1 MKSKI
6 GVLIVAANLKI
17 AGAQKMIEQLVLN
30 LDRNEFRIRLL
41 VLSAPMNTAIER
53 RLEDARVDVKYLYKE
68 KGFHPTFFRKVRKEV
83 VLFCPDIIHTH
94 VNSWLYVIP
103 SVILD
108 RKRMIHTIHSSP
120 ERQEANAILRYIITK
135 MYKKELAIP
144 VAISDKIRDDAVCIY
159 GLPKNKIERIYNPV
173 DYTSFAEKKK
183 IVHNEFVFVNVA
195 RFNKIKNHD
204 ILIRAF
210 SKVCNEYPAAKLVLA
225 GEGELLQESEAL
237 ASNLGIKSKVVFSGN
252 VEDVSSLLAQCDVFV
267 LPSKSEGMPV
277 SLLEA
282 EAAAMPIIASDVGGI
297 PDVVDSNGIL
307 VKVNNLDSL
316 VSAMEYMIENP
327 IEREQMGI
335 RSQEIARR
343 YSAKTITEEYETLY
357 RKYGANSI

>member
-68 KGFHPTFFRKVRKEV
+68 KGFHPTFFFRKVRKEV
-83 VLFCPDIIHTH
+83 LLFSPDIIHTH

-103 SVILD
+103 SVLFD

-120 ERQEANAILRYIITK
+120 ERQEANALLRYIITK
-135 MYKKELAIP
+135 MYKRELAIP

-183 IVHNEFVFVNVA
+183 LAHNEFVFVNVA

-210 SKVCNEYPAAKLVLA
+210 SQVCNKYPSAKLVLA
-225 GEGELLQESEAL
+225 GEGELLQESEDL
-237 ASNLGIKSKVVFSGN
+237 ASNLGIESKVIF
-252 VEDVSSLLAQCDVFV
+252 FW
-267 LPSKSEGMPV
+267 
-277 SLLEA
+277 
-282 EAAAMPIIASDVGGI
+282 
-297 PDVVDSNGIL
+297 
-307 VKVNNLDSL
+307 
-316 VSAMEYMIENP
+316 
-327 IEREQMGI
+327 
-335 RSQEIARR
+335 
-343 YSAKTITEEYETLY
+343 
-357 RKYGANSI
+357 